1 MLEVAGKDICLKL
14 VVQKVQYDERIFAEI
29 LVIVTSLSQN
39 SVRKTSQLTSTD
51 EAKYL
56 NLDSFADRWCKL
68 WTL

>member
-1 MLEVAGKDICLKL
+1 MKL

-29 LVIVTSLSQN
+29 LVIVTSVSQN

-56 NLDSFADRWCKL
+56 NLDAFADR
-68 WTL
+68 

>member
-1 MLEVAGKDICLKL
+1 MKL

-56 NLDSFADRWCKL
+56 NLTHSLTADVNCEPCSQSIPRPS
-68 WTL
+68 